1 MAPKSRNLLGLF
13 FLILLPNDEFWKR
26 DMPSQLA
33 ELPRSEFDPE
43 SFPHSAYVKF
53 FCDIRDKSAI
63 FNILRKNMTTFDIGN
78 GFRGRKK
85 KRE

>member
-33 ELPRSEFDPE
+33 ELPRSESDLELF
-43 SFPHSAYVKF
+43 SHSAYVKF
-53 FCDIRDKSAI
+53 FCDIRDKSAV
-63 FNILRKNMTTFDIGN
+63 FNFLRQNETTFDIGN
-78 GFRGRKK
+78 G
-85 KRE
+85 